1 MEISEIYKRIVDRAV
16 RQGNADVA
24 RIFRNPKRIKTPE
37 PSEMFEE
44 IASPMS
50 PMPEMNITP
59 PVVKQDITQKRRE
72 NVMMGFMQEYTS
84 EIPSMPTP
92 PVEQREGMQIGG
104 VAGEPQEVA
113 GEAPVPTAPATIV
126 GDPSQPVT
134 EAESIADDV
143 PVDVPE
149 GSFVINQPAVDA
161 AGLKDLIKKIEDAYA
176 VAEREGIDISSGDTT
191 MSKEDTVKLLVSK
204 GELLISP
211 AIARIIGYETLE
223 KINNRGEAEVQR
235 RQEVAEQQAQQ
246 PQNQQQSPLEA
257 ELVQTAASGGFIS
270 KSK

>member
-1 MEISEIYKRIVDRAV
+1 MDISEIYKRIADRAI
-16 RQGNADVA
+16 RQGNSDIAHM
-24 RIFRNPKRIKTPE
+24 FRNPKRIKAPDPT
-37 PSEMFEE
+37 EMFEE
-44 IASPMS
+44 STPSAM
-50 PMPEMNITP
+50 MPEMQVAP
-59 PVVKQDITQKRRE
+59 PVQKTDITSARRQ
-72 NVMMGFMQEYTS
+72 NVMMGFMQEYAS
-84 EIPSMPTP
+84 EIPSMPAP
-92 PVEQREGMQIGG
+92 PVEQREEMQVGG

-113 GEAPVPTAPATIV
+113 GEAPMTTAPATIV
-126 GDPSQPVT
+126 GDPNQPVS

-161 AGLKDLIKKIEDAYA
+161 AGLKDLIKKVEDAYE
-176 VAEREGIDISSGDTT
+176 VAKTKGIDISNKGTT

-204 GELLISP
+204 GELLLSP

-257 ELVQTAASGGFIS
+257 ELVQTAARGGFIS